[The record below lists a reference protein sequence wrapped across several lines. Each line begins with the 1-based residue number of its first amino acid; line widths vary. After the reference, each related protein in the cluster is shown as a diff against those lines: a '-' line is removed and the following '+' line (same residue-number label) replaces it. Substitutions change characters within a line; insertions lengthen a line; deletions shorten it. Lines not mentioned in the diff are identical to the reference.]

1 MPVGVQLS
9 VPQRD
14 FIARDVILLPEDTM
28 ATVLGKLRGLME
40 GAGLEVEGFPA
51 CEEFELSIIRQ
62 ACAFIRTC
70 TVFTF

>member
-1 MPVGVQLS
+1 
-9 VPQRD
+9 
-14 FIARDVILLPEDTM
+14 M